1 MLAPPPCG
9 ACLRS
14 PRRHPR
20 ARVAIAES
28 GLPLIVLL
36 TGFEQFNRGLYTSA
50 AAEVADRLDVRVFT
64 DRDIGGERLE
74 SALADADVFF
84 ASLVFDYDQVVWLTP
99 RVERIPTRLIF
110 ESALELMSSTRV
122 GTFTMAGGGPAGPP
136 KPIKALL
143 SRFSSGREEDRL
155 AGYISFLKIGPSLL
169 KLVPGEKAR
178 DVRHWLEGYALWNQ
192 GGAVNVANMF
202 RLLGSRLKI
211 ADETS
216 EVVGEG
222 LLGRVSS
229 AFSRAVTEIS
239 TPSLKRKLHDLMTD

>member
-1 MLAPPPCG
+1 MKRSITTVLMMSCAAAMVAPFKPARMPSYPARRGFSAAMLAPPPCG

-155 AGYISFLKIGPSLL
+155 AGARSPLPS
-169 KLVPGEKAR
+169 R
-178 DVRHWLEGYALWNQ
+178 R
-192 GGAVNVANMF
+192 
-202 RLLGSRLKI
+202 
-211 ADETS
+211 
-216 EVVGEG
+216 VG
-222 LLGRVSS
+222 L
-229 AFSRAVTEIS
+229 SRAAS
-239 TPSLKRKLHDLMTD
+239 PSDTTYIPPQGTSRS